1 MNQPTENQIIKALE
15 QSGYLFEQEVA
26 DKLEELDFHVETSWA
41 FRDQE
46 QDKSRELDLRA
57 IKEVFKDHKNKI
69 AIFSELLVECK
80 AYENPMVFLQR
91 SKNTREKTHVIPQEY
106 IFPIKNY
113 RKQISENSYQEVPAF
128 IHLGLQAQHYYYQDD
143 LKATQFSKIV
153 RKGSEWVANHD
164 GIYDALMLPL
174 AKAFESRRTEILKI
188 SSGTEWKYIWL
199 TFPMVILR
207 NEIFSLEVT
216 KKPLLPK
223 PQGRMSFIRQLD
235 TGNIKGFYLTDFV
248 TFEHLENYVK
258 NEIGAFSERITE
270 LCRNTPELFTQKQT

>member
-1 MNQPTENQIIKALE
+1 MNQPTENQIVEALE

-26 DKLEELDFHVETSWA
+26 DKLEALDFLVETSWA

-46 QDKSRELDLRA
+46 LDKSRELDLRA
-57 IKEVFKDHKNKI
+57 IKEVFRDNKNKI
-69 AIFSELLVECK
+69 VLFTELLVECK

-91 SKNTREKTHVIPQEY
+91 RKNIREKKHVIPQEY
-106 IFPIKNY
+106 IFPIKTY
-113 RKQISENSYQEVPAF
+113 RKQISENSYQETPAF
-128 IHLGLQAQHYYYQDD
+128 IHLDLQAHHYYYQED

-164 GIYDALMLPL
+164 GIYDALILPL

-207 NEIFSLEVT
+207 NGIFSLEVT
-216 KKPLLPK
+216 KKPLQPK

-248 TFEHLENYVK
+248 TFDHLENYVK
-258 NEIGAFSERITE
+258 NEMGAFSEHITE
-270 LCRNTPELFTQKQT
+270 LCRNKPELFTQKKA